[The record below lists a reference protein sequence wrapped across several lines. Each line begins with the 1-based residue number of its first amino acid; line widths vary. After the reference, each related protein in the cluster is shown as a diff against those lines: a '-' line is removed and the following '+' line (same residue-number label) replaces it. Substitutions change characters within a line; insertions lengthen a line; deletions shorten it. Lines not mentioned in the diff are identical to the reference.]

1 MWVTLNRHVAT
12 SRGKKCMLGYFSNP
26 HKSAPE
32 SSTESMEEE
41 HFQAFGL
48 LVPKYQQ
55 ELILRC

>member
-12 SRGKKCMLGYFSNP
+12 SRGKKCML
-26 HKSAPE
+26 SAPE

-48 LVPKYQQ
+48 LVSKYQQ